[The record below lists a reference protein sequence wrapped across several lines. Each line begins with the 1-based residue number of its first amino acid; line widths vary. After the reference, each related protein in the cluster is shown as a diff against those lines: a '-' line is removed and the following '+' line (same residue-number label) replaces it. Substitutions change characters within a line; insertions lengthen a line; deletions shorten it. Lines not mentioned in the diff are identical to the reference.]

1 MYGEDNKNNRI
12 KLGVLRTNKTI
23 FFGSEASKERNKEI
37 YGVEYYQQTEEF
49 KENKRQR
56 DFNRIKLKFD
66 NKNIT
71 IVSQD
76 KDTKDFTIHCN
87 LCNSTSILTKQQFR
101 YRRKSKLFCPICNPN
116 KTFVNFN
123 YQEHEIYNYLKSVY
137 RKEIRYRDRTVIKPK
152 ELDFYLPDLNF
163 AIEYNG
169 SYWHA
174 DPRLY
179 KENDVVHGK
188 RAVDIWQR
196 DNLKKQLCEQNN
208 IKLFV
213 INEYDWL
220 NDKNKVICNLLK
232 TINKI
237 NGDEIYMNETNF
249 ADDFLT
255 FLASTKEADL
265 EKLFSFALD
274 SLMFSIKA
282 SQYHWSCESGFQ
294 HEHFEKIYNI
304 IRDFADKLV
313 ETVLSMGVKFKANNK
328 TYVIN
333 DELFDISSAILKI
346 EAFRDSLID
355 LKSQYSTKISLENLF
370 GDTIEELD
378 KEIGLLKNFK

>member
-1 MYGEDNKNNRI
+1 MYGEDNKSNRI
-12 KLGVLRTNKTI
+12 KLSLRTKTN
-23 FFGSEASKERNKEI
+23 FVTGSEAFKERTKEI
-37 YGVEYYQQTEEF
+37 YGVECYQQTEEF
-49 KENKRQR
+49 KENKRLR
-56 DFNRIKLKFD
+56 DFNRIKSKFD
-66 NKNIT
+66 DKNIT

-87 LCNSTSILTKQQFR
+87 LCNSTSVLTKYQFN

-116 KTFVNFN
+116 KTIVKFN
-123 YQEHEIYNYLKSVY
+123 YQEHEIYNYIKSVY
-137 RKEIRYRDRTVIKPK
+137 RKEIRYRDRTAIKPK
-152 ELDFYLPDLNF
+152 ELDFYLPDLKF

-179 KENDVVHGK
+179 KENDIVHGK
-188 RAVDIWQR
+188 MAIDVWQR

-213 INEYDWL
+213 INEYDWI
-220 NDKNKVICNLLK
+220 NDKDKVICNLLK

-237 NGDEIYMNETNF
+237 NGDGIYMNETNF

-294 HEHFEKIYNI
+294 HEHFETIYNI

-313 ETVLSMGVKFKANNK
+313 ETVLSMGIKFKANNK

-370 GDTIEELD
+370 GDTIEQLD